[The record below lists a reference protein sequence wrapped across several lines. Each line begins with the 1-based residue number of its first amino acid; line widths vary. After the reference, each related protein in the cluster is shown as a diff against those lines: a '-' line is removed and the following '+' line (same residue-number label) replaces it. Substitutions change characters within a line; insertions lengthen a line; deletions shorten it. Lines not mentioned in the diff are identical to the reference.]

1 MYQSCHATMMHM
13 SRWFPLWAYVL
24 SIPFLAYADQPPA
37 GVTGLQKDVVF
48 NEYSPL
54 SRNAA
59 LAQRL
64 LTPLTS
70 AEFADR
76 ATRLNLKVREYPVDL
91 ANEKFDLFVPVH
103 APPQGYSLLVF
114 IEPWTFTG
122 VPSAWLSVLERHGM
136 IFATAQNSG
145 NTESVYE
152 RRIPLALIAAYN
164 VTQRYPVDHSRVYIG
179 GISGG
184 SRVAQRMA
192 LAYPDIFRS
201 ALLHSSSDPIG
212 IDEVPLPTPELFR
225 QFQESTRLVFITGQ
239 NDTFNLEKD
248 KVSRASLESWCVFDI
263 AVVPFPL
270 AGHELAGGRQIE
282 PALAALDE
290 HTPPKPRRLEACRAH
305 VEKELRAN
313 LQQTETL
320 IGRGN
325 FREASALLK
334 KIDSQFAGL
343 SAPQSLD
350 LAKQIAAAP

>member
-1 MYQSCHATMMHM
+1 
-13 SRWFPLWAYVL
+13 
-24 SIPFLAYADQPPA
+24 
-37 GVTGLQKDVVF
+37 
-48 NEYSPL
+48 
-54 SRNAA
+54 
-59 LAQRL
+59 
-64 LTPLTS
+64 
-70 AEFADR
+70 
-76 ATRLNLKVREYPVDL
+76 
-91 ANEKFDLFVPVH
+91 
-103 APPQGYSLLVF
+103 
-114 IEPWTFTG
+114 
-122 VPSAWLSVLERHGM
+122 
-136 IFATAQNSG
+136 
-145 NTESVYE
+145 
-152 RRIPLALIAAYN
+152 
-164 VTQRYPVDHSRVYIG
+164 
-179 GISGG
+179 
-184 SRVAQRMA
+184 MA

-225 QFQESTRLVFITGQ
+225 QFHKSTRLVFITGQ

-248 KVSRASLESWCVFDI
+248 KVSRASLESWCVFDM

-305 VEKELRAN
+305 IEKELRAN

-343 SAPQSLD
+343 AAPQSLD